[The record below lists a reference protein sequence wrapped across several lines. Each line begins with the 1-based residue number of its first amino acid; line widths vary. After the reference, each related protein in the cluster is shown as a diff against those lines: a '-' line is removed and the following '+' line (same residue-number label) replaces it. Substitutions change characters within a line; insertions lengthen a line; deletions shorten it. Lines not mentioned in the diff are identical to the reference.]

1 MKSIIRKILLSVAIT
16 VTTTVAAQ
24 EVIVATAPADTAH
37 TTELQATTVA
47 KPEKAVK
54 TVKKSRKHIVLG
66 EELPHDTIGKRHN
79 RGLTQHLIIPK
90 GELQLGAQLSHV
102 SLASNNSEFML
113 LLNGLNANG
122 SMTKIAPFFAYS
134 YKNNRSIGI
143 RVQYSTAS
151 ANIKEG
157 ALDLLSDDLSFS
169 FEDLRADISSIQT
182 SIYHRSYLGL
192 DNKGRIGVFADI
204 ALSYANSKNIFSYDT
219 TTQNTYART
228 HQLKLSLHPGIV
240 VFPMNNISTHI
251 SMGIGGIS
259 YNKTSYIRDGVTI
272 GERDFSKANFKLDV
286 LDISIGLTIHL

>member
-1 MKSIIRKILLSVAIT
+1 MKSIIRKIFLSVA
-16 VTTTVAAQ
+16 VAATTTVAAQ
-24 EVIVATAPADTAH
+24 EVNLATAPADALLA
-37 TTELQATTVA
+37 TELQATTVA

-122 SMTKIAPFFAYS
+122 SMTKIAPFF
-134 YKNNRSIGI
+134 GI